1 MAYIMTKT
9 RSLFGGSLLAA
20 ALAMPLAPA
29 VAQDNGTVVLA
40 SYGSV
45 WQEALEKALKPFE
58 AENKV
63 KVRFTAGSSADNV
76 ARAIAAR
83 NRPDVDVVMGEEMTF
98 GQGRGEGIFEKLDPA
113 IVKNLANIVP
123 EAKMGEEGV
132 GVIMQAIGFFYRT
145 DIFQK
150 NGWAPP
156 SSWNDLLDKK
166 FCHRSG
172 WSHPNVSFSYYTL
185 MMIGGGKPDD
195 VLAGARKIAT
205 IKDCIDTFDP
215 TAAKTVEKAQL
226 GEFDIGILAHQL
238 VLTLAK
244 RGAPL
249 KYADPKE
256 GAILQFSTAAVT
268 KNAPNPKMA
277 QALVNELLS
286 ERVQV
291 QLVEAFSAGPV
302 NKAIKVPDDLFAAG
316 APDPTRMTGKNYVAI
331 QTDAILKNRRQ
342 YIQESVRILGQ

>member
-1 MAYIMTKT
+1 MRGALL
-9 RSLFGGSLLAA
+9 SAAFLF
-20 ALAMPLAPA
+20 MPFAPA
-29 VAQDNGTVVLA
+29 LAQDNGTVVLA

-63 KVRFTAGSSADNV
+63 KVRFTAGSSTDNV

-145 DIFQK
+145 DVFQK

-166 FCHRSG
+166 FCHQLRLEPSERVVLLLHADDARRRRARRCSGRRAKGRRHQGLHRHDRSERRQDG
-172 WSHPNVSFSYYTL
+172 RE
-185 MMIGGGKPDD
+185 
-195 VLAGARKIAT
+195 GAARRIRHRHHGAP
-205 IKDCIDTFDP
+205 IDADAWRTS
-215 TAAKTVEKAQL
+215 
-226 GEFDIGILAHQL
+226 
-238 VLTLAK
+238 
-244 RGAPL
+244 GAPL

-256 GAILQFSTAAVT
+256 GAMLQFSTAAVT

-277 QALVNELLS
+277 QTLVNETPV
-286 ERVQV
+286 R
-291 QLVEAFSAGPV
+291 AG
-302 NKAIKVPDDLFAAG
+302 AGAAG
-316 APDPTRMTGKNYVAI
+316 RGVQCEP
-331 QTDAILKNRRQ
+331 
-342 YIQESVRILGQ
+342 GQPGDQGAG